1 MVPALVNLFVFGN
14 FFNEGF
20 DMSDAFIY
28 GSLAFGVLCAILAF
42 ITFHIYHGVHDS
54 LSNARIGS
62 VYNFEYIQ
70 PVTGEPERF
79 MAKVLEVHR
88 FSDDW
93 IARLNRTSRYR
104 RNDPTFKR
112 SRHLVTAQSPD
123 GKIRNFYAE
132 RTRNVRRPLFGGV
145 AFKTGLASL
154 LF

>member
-1 MVPALVNLFVFGN
+1 MNDVILFGSIVCFVFAGL
-14 FFNEGF
+14 
-20 DMSDAFIY
+20 
-28 GSLAFGVLCAILAF
+28 LAFAA
-42 ITFHIYHGVHDS
+42 FHIYRGVKAS
-54 LSNARIGS
+54 LSTAQIGS
-62 VYNFEYIQ
+62 VYNFEYVQ
-70 PVTGEPERF
+70 PVTGTPERF

-104 RNDPTFKR
+104 KNDPDFQR
-112 SRHLVTAQSPD
+112 SRHLVTAQTPD

-132 RTRNVRRPLFGGV
+132 RTRNVRRPLLGGV